1 MDLLVP
7 EGEESIAIRWG
18 ELGKYGSKHEAWQQ
32 EKQLKAHVSTRKQE
46 ATNTN
51 SKMAQVFE
59 TSKSDPNDAP
69 LPARTHH
76 LILPIQPANGNRVYK
91 CLRLNGGGG
100 GFTFLHSK
108 YHKYWIKTK
117 V

>member
-91 CLRLNGGGG
+91 CLRLKGG